1 MACLEKEPTMTLAE
15 RRAAARRQKIL
26 ANQEGRMGRILGTS
40 NAKIESEVGKKLSPD
55 FDLSP
60 KENTFITNRTSA
72 SLSNSLMSDLNCN
85 PLAEQL
91 KEQLPSLALLLNPNA
106 QQTHTTSS
114 KTSCIPDQRVVSD
127 EKRIPSNNSLNL
139 WKTITF
145 LTIAILGIWMEYNM
159 LFSFLLVQ
167 GLCLPHSFMSWKQE
181 TNRRQTDGLR
191 KINSQEYQEKSFVDN
206 SHYLSKQIHT
216 LIHYR
221 AIISNLFGEF
231 ILFVFLSL
239 TSFSILVLMGVSL
252 G

>member
-1 MACLEKEPTMTLAE
+1 MTLAE

-26 ANQEGRMGRILGTS
+26 ANQEGRMGRILGTT
-40 NAKIESEVGKKLSPD
+40 NAKIESEVEKKLSPD
-55 FDLSP
+55 FDSSQ

-106 QQTHTTSS
+106 QQTHTTTTTS
-114 KTSCIPDQRVVSD
+114 KTSCIPDQRMQSG
-127 EKRIPSNNSLNL
+127 EKRIPSKNSLHL

-145 LTIAILGIWMEYNM
+145 LTIAMLGIWMEYNM

-167 GLCLPHSFMSWKQE
+167 GLCLPHSYMSRKEE
-181 TNRRQTDGLR
+181 TNKKQTDSLR
-191 KINSQEYQEKSFVDN
+191 EMNSQGLQEKSFVDN

-239 TSFSILVLMGVSL
+239 TSFSILILLGVSL